1 MFDCHHVWLKWCE
14 GQSLNLFKMNNE
26 KRIPGQLTGR
36 MFDCHQTAAAE
47 DLFEDSNEGELEVP
61 EV

>member
-36 MFDCHQTAAAE
+36 MFDCHHVW
-47 DLFEDSNEGELEVP
+47 LKWCEGQSLREFQEN
-61 EV
+61 